1 MERNPASWSGL
12 KRTSLESHSPGLSIS
27 MATVACTSPAGQD
40 LFHPGKKTGPLLA
53 CIPNMETGAKGGD
66 GTPPG
71 RPSFPV
77 SEGEL
82 AALVL
87 QQRARASH
95 LGASICCK
103 GHRKGSQSCRDPKT
117 PLASVG
123 FYFALFH
130 FYSANP
136 ARLGKRSTTVLFS
149 RAYFVLE

>member
-1 MERNPASWSGL
+1 
-12 KRTSLESHSPGLSIS
+12 

-82 AALVL
+82 AALYYS
-87 QQRARASH
+87 RE
-95 LGASICCK
+95 LGLPTLEPAFAAKATEKVPS
-103 GHRKGSQSCRDPKT
+103 P
-117 PLASVG
+117 VG
-123 FYFALFH
+123 I
-130 FYSANP
+130 P
-136 ARLGKRSTTVLFS
+136 RLP
-149 RAYFVLE
+149 